1 MDSRFFASVAIASML
16 VLGVLAVPGSVFAQS
31 DDRWYVG
38 EGATQG
44 MYVIYR
50 IQEHDTFR
58 GDPYELTIYFQ
69 ELDEDGNWIAPAYV
83 KYKGRVYEGTLKLGD
98 NLASLG
104 GGSVIPDDMK
114 PFIGGYSGSLQ
125 WLEAFTA
132 KSAPLSLSALNWG
145 KIASIGGEQIKPLG
159 KEQVTVPAGTYDATI
174 IGWHK
179 GVDNKIWV
187 VNDFPYPVKAET
199 YVEVSTGSPPVQFAF
214 TLLETGMGPPP
225 IPEEESEVPT
235 PPLQEVTGRGTY
247 EIDLSWDPET
257 IDPNSTVEFEV
268 SFYDNNDN
276 ALERVSYDFT
286 VTDADGNAIYDKAD
300 SFTGDDEV
308 GTETVEFGDMG
319 PVTITI
325 TINSVS
331 GVDTGTFTETVDFDL
346 VVVPEFPASVAML
359 AAAVIGLVVVM
370 TRLRGTSL
378 GVFGGRNP
386 F

>member
-1 MDSRFFASVAIASML
+1 MSAFA
-16 VLGVLAVPGSVFAQS
+16 S

-44 MYVIYR
+44 MYVVYR
-50 IQEHDTFR
+50 IQEHDTKN
-58 GDPYELTIYFQ
+58 GDPYELTIHFK

-83 KYKGRVYEGTLKLGD
+83 KYKGQVYEGTVKFGD
-98 NLASLG
+98 NLAVLG
-104 GGSVIPDDMK
+104 GGSIIPDEMK
-114 PFIGGYSGSLQ
+114 PFIPGGYSGSLQ

-132 KSAPLSLSALNWG
+132 KSAPLSLSAANWG

-159 KEQVTVPAGTYDATI
+159 KERVTVPAGTYDATI

-179 GVDNKIWV
+179 SVDNKIWV

-199 YVEVSTGSPPVQFAF
+199 FVEVASGRPPIQFAF
-214 TLLETGMGPPP
+214 TLLETGTGEPP
-225 IPEEESEVPT
+225 IPEEETEIPT
-235 PPLQEVTGRGTY
+235 PPLQETTGRGTY
-247 EIDLSWDPET
+247 EVDLSWDPET

-268 SFYDNNDN
+268 SFFDNNGN
-276 ALERVSYDFT
+276 ALGRVSYDFT
-286 VTDADGNAIYDKAD
+286 VTDANGNAIYDRAN
-300 SFTGDDEV
+300 SFTGDDEI

-319 PVTITI
+319 PVTITV

-331 GVDTGTFTETVDFDL
+331 GVNTGTFTETVDFDL
-346 VVVPEFPASVAML
+346 VVVPEFPASVAII

-378 GVFGGRNP
+378 GLFGGRNP